1 MAVDLSDAV
10 IDLESARSAAR
21 DAILSALD
29 ARPGRKALVMDPS
42 FAPTLTSLCTMS
54 ELTEHGVDGLYQLEG
69 GSVETECDEIVFMVK
84 PRVALM
90 AALNETVRGVILD
103 NELDRAE
110 HREQHGDDPA
120 LWDPRSET
128 YDPDV
133 PPPPRVPNMTVCF
146 APAST
151 DACEGELRRLGVHD
165 LLIRRECAV
174 DLVPLEPDV
183 FVADCDEAWRD
194 LTLEGDVS
202 CVKQCARALHALQR
216 RCGWATVVKGKG
228 TAAKEIA
235 EAMERMRREAFAS
248 DPALNPS
255 LFPGNG
261 HASDYDSSSESDEND
276 DPNDDPNDDDDDDDG
291 GRRRRVRD
299 DKGRE
304 RDRRGRRFRPAHPGV
319 EDPPP
324 PPAPAI
330 DVLLIID
337 RDVDPV
343 TPLCTQLTYEGF
355 VDEAVGIVN
364 GAVEVTGDDGS
375 STRVRLN
382 SNDALFRELRDLN
395 FGRACDALKEKT
407 SSMQREYETI
417 KGGKVQDQTVGEI
430 GGFVKKLGEKQGLEL
445 HSNLAKRCLEM
456 TRGGAGAS
464 ADDNSAFMRGLE
476 VERMCVEGRD
486 LDKILEHLRNLVH
499 TSGDDPRRA
508 ARLLALASLTHGGIP
523 AAKLE
528 PVRLDMLRAY
538 GSRILTVFGAM
549 EQCGWLATRED
560 KSAHAR
566 AFPAIRKPLALVVDD
581 VDDHDPSDV
590 AYAFSHS
597 GYAPASCRL
606 IHHALAGSFRLIDD
620 VLRALPG
627 PHFEYTQGFDPND
640 GSPAV
645 TAVDARVF
653 QRRRERAVGTAGGLG
668 LDQHNPN
675 PKPPRRGPGRRPT
688 CVVFFVGGVTRA
700 EISCLRFMSSDKMR
714 MGVDFVVG
722 ATSVCGGFDLVEQV
736 MGPDVAAYFPSLDRG
751 GSTRVGGGAAANGHG
766 AAANGHAAGDE
777 SGDNV
782 EDAPASSA
790 FDAFVASFPKWM

>member
-276 DPNDDPNDDDDDDDG
+276 DPNDDDDDG

-319 EDPPP
+319 EDPAP

-445 HSNLAKRCLEM
+445 HSNLAKRCLET

-464 ADDNSAFMRGLE
+464 ADGNSAFMRGLE

-528 PVRLDMLRAY
+528 PVRIDMLRAY

-668 LDQHNPN
+668 LDRHNPN

-766 AAANGHAAGDE
+766 AAANGDAAGDE

>member
-29 ARPGRKALVMDPS
+29 ARPGRKALVMDPL

-84 PRVALM
+84 PRPALM

-165 LLIRRECAV
+165 LLIRRECPV

-194 LTLEGDVS
+194 LALVGDVS
-202 CVKQCARALHALQR
+202 CVEQCARALHALQR

-261 HASDYDSSSESDEND
+261 HASDYDSSDEND
-276 DPNDDPNDDDDDDDG
+276 DPNDDDADG
-291 GRRRRVRD
+291 GRRRGGD
-299 DKGRE
+299 ATIGRE

-319 EDPPP
+319 EDPA
-324 PPAPAI
+324 PPASSSI

-355 VDEAVGIVN
+355 VDEAVGIKN
-364 GAVEVTGDDGS
+364 GAVEVTSDDGS
-375 STRVRLN
+375 TTRVRLN

-417 KGGKVQDQTVGEI
+417 KGGKVEDQTVGEI

-445 HSNLAKRCLEM
+445 HSNLAERCLET

-499 TSGDDPRRA
+499 TSGDDPRRT

-528 PVRLDMLRAY
+528 PVRIEMLRAY
-538 GSRILTVFGAM
+538 GSRVLAVLGAM

-560 KSAHAR
+560 KSPHAR
-566 AFPAIRKPLALVVDD
+566 AFPAIRKPLSLVVDD

-606 IHHALAGSFRLIDD
+606 IHHALTGSFRLIDD

-627 PHFEYTQGFDPND
+627 PHFEYTQGFDTRD

-645 TAVDARVF
+645 VDVDARLF
-653 QRRRERAVGTAGGLG
+653 QRRRERAVGAAAGGG
-668 LDQHNPN
+668 V

-700 EISCLRFMSSDKMR
+700 EISCLRFMSSSKMR
-714 MGVDFVVG
+714 LGVDFVVG
-722 ATSVCGGFDLVEQV
+722 ATSVCGGFDLVEQA
-736 MGPDVAAYFPSLDRG
+736 MGDVAASFPSLVRG
-751 GSTRVGGGAAANGHG
+751 GSNGAVGDVVANGRGGATGNGDAG
-766 AAANGHAAGDE
+766 GDE
-777 SGDNV
+777 SVAGD
-782 EDAPASSA
+782 DAPAPSA

>member
-10 IDLESARSAAR
+10 IDLESARSTAR

-29 ARPGRKALVMDPS
+29 ARPGRKALVMDPL

-54 ELTEHGVDGLYQLEG
+54 ELTEHGVDRLYQLEG

-194 LTLEGDVS
+194 LALAGDVS

-228 TAAKEIA
+228 HAAKEIA

-255 LFPGNG
+255 LFPGDG
-261 HASDYDSSSESDEND
+261 RDSSGYDSSDDEAND
-276 DPNDDPNDDDDDDDG
+276 GTNDG
-291 GRRRRVRD
+291 
-299 DKGRE
+299 
-304 RDRRGRRFRPAHPGV
+304 DRRGLRFRPAHPGV
-319 EDPPP
+319 EDPA
-324 PPAPAI
+324 PPASSSI

-355 VDEAVGIVN
+355 VDEAVGIKN
-364 GAVEVTGDDGS
+364 GSVEVTDDDGVA
-375 STRVRLN
+375 TRVRLN

-445 HSNLAKRCLEM
+445 HSNLAKRCLET
-456 TRGGAGAS
+456 TRGGGPPDGGGGGAS

-476 VERMCVEGRD
+476 VERMCVEGGD
-486 LDKILEHLRNLVH
+486 LDKILEHLAARL
-499 TSGDDPRRA
+499 SAGDDARRTT
-508 ARLLALASLTHGGIP
+508 RLLALASLTHGGIP
-523 AAKLE
+523 GAKLE
-528 PVRLDMLRAY
+528 RVRVDMLRAY
-538 GSRILTVFGAM
+538 GSRVLPVLGAM
-549 EQCGWLATRED
+549 EQCGWLAARED
-560 KSAHAR
+560 KSLYAR
-566 AFPAIRKPLALVVDD
+566 AFPAIRKPLSLVVDD

-606 IHHALAGSFRLIDD
+606 IHHALTGSLRLIDD

-627 PHFEYTQGFDPND
+627 PHFEYTQGFDASD

-645 TAVDARVF
+645 VAVDARLF
-653 QRRRERAVGTAGGLG
+653 QRRRERAVGLSAAGGG
-668 LDQHNPN
+668 I
-675 PKPPRRGPGRRPT
+675 PPRRGPGRRPA

-700 EISCLRFMSSDKMR
+700 EISCLRFMSSEKMR
-714 MGVDFVVG
+714 LGVDFVVG

-736 MGPDVAAYFPSLDRG
+736 MGDVKASFPSLDRG
-751 GSTRVGGGAAANGHG
+751 GSTRAGAGDGAAANGDT
-766 AAANGHAAGDE
+766 AGDE
-777 SGDNV
+777 SGRRGRAGFERVRRLRRVLPQVDV
-782 EDAPASSA
+782 RRT
-790 FDAFVASFPKWM
+790 

>member
-1 MAVDLSDAV
+1 MGDGGQREGYRGEGDRRGDGADA
-10 IDLESARSAAR
+10 
-21 DAILSALD
+21 
-29 ARPGRKALVMDPS
+29 
-42 FAPTLTSLCTMS
+42 
-54 ELTEHGVDGLYQLEG
+54 
-69 GSVETECDEIVFMVK
+69 
-84 PRVALM
+84 
-90 AALNETVRGVILD
+90 
-103 NELDRAE
+103 
-110 HREQHGDDPA
+110 
-120 LWDPRSET
+120 PRS
-128 YDPDV
+128 
-133 PPPPRVPNMTVCF
+133 
-146 APAST
+146 
-151 DACEGELRRLGVHD
+151 L
-165 LLIRRECAV
+165 
-174 DLVPLEPDV
+174 
-183 FVADCDEAWRD
+183 
-194 LTLEGDVS
+194 
-202 CVKQCARALHALQR
+202 
-216 RCGWATVVKGKG
+216 
-228 TAAKEIA
+228 
-235 EAMERMRREAFAS
+235 AS

-255 LFPGNG
+255 LFPRNG

-276 DPNDDPNDDDDDDDG
+276 DPNDDDDDDG

-319 EDPPP
+319 EDPAP

-445 HSNLAKRCLEM
+445 HSNLAKRCLET

-538 GSRILTVFGAM
+538 GSRILTVFGA
-549 EQCGWLATRED
+549 WN
-560 KSAHAR
+560 SAVGSRRGGQSRAR
-566 AFPAIRKPLALVVDD
+566 QGVPLPEPLALVWT
-581 VDDHDPSDV
+581 
-590 AYAFSHS
+590 
-597 GYAPASCRL
+597 AS
-606 IHHALAGSFRLIDD
+606 
-620 VLRALPG
+620 
-627 PHFEYTQGFDPND
+627 T
-640 GSPAV
+640 
-645 TAVDARVF
+645 T
-653 QRRRERAVGTAGGLG
+653 T
-668 LDQHNPN
+668 
-675 PKPPRRGPGRRPT
+675 
-688 CVVFFVGGVTRA
+688 TRA
-700 EISCLRFMSSDKMR
+700 TWRTRSRTA
-714 MGVDFVVG
+714 
-722 ATSVCGGFDLVEQV
+722 ATR
-736 MGPDVAAYFPSLDRG
+736 PR
-751 GSTRVGGGAAANGHG
+751 
-766 AAANGHAAGDE
+766 HAG
-777 SGDNV
+777 
-782 EDAPASSA
+782 
-790 FDAFVASFPKWM
+790 

>member
-276 DPNDDPNDDDDDDDG
+276 DPNDDPNDDDD
-291 GRRRRVRD
+291 
-299 DKGRE
+299 KGRE

-319 EDPPP
+319 EDPAP

-445 HSNLAKRCLEM
+445 HSNLAKRCLET

>member
-276 DPNDDPNDDDDDDDG
+276 DPNDDPNDDDYDG

-319 EDPPP
+319 EDPAP

-445 HSNLAKRCLEM
+445 HSNLAKRCLET

-645 TAVDARVF
+645 QAVDARVF

-766 AAANGHAAGDE
+766 AAANGDAAGDE

>member
-194 LTLEGDVS
+194 LALAGDVS

-228 TAAKEIA
+228 HAAKEIA

-255 LFPGNG
+255 LFPGDG
-261 HASDYDSSSESDEND
+261 HDSSGYDSSDDEAND
-276 DPNDDPNDDDDDDDG
+276 GTNDG
-291 GRRRRVRD
+291 
-299 DKGRE
+299 
-304 RDRRGRRFRPAHPGV
+304 DRRGRRFRPAHPGV
-319 EDPPP
+319 EDPA
-324 PPAPAI
+324 PPASSSI

-355 VDEAVGIVN
+355 VDEAVGIKN
-364 GAVEVTGDDGS
+364 GSVEVTDDDGVA
-375 STRVRLN
+375 TRVRLN

-445 HSNLAKRCLEM
+445 HSNLAKRCLET
-456 TRGGAGAS
+456 TRGGGPPDGGGGGAS

-766 AAANGHAAGDE
+766 AAANGDAAGDE

>member
-29 ARPGRKALVMDPS
+29 ARPGRKALVMDPL

-54 ELTEHGVDGLYQLEG
+54 ELTEHGVNGLYQLEG

-84 PRVALM
+84 PRPALM

-165 LLIRRECAV
+165 LLIRRECPV

-194 LTLEGDVS
+194 LALVGDVS
-202 CVKQCARALHALQR
+202 CVEQCARALHALQR

-261 HASDYDSSSESDEND
+261 HASDYDSSDE
-276 DPNDDPNDDDDDDDG
+276 NDDPNDDDDDDDDG
-291 GRRRRVRD
+291 GRRRGGD
-299 DKGRE
+299 ATIGRE

-319 EDPPP
+319 EDPA
-324 PPAPAI
+324 PPASSSI

-355 VDEAVGIVN
+355 VDEAVGIKN
-364 GAVEVTGDDGS
+364 GAVEVTSDDGS
-375 STRVRLN
+375 TTRVRLN

-445 HSNLAKRCLEM
+445 HSNLAERCLET

-486 LDKILEHLRNLVH
+486 LDNILEHLRNLVH
-499 TSGDDPRRA
+499 TSGDDPRRT

-528 PVRLDMLRAY
+528 PVRIEMLRAY
-538 GSRILTVFGAM
+538 GSRVLAVLGAM

-560 KSAHAR
+560 KSPHAR
-566 AFPAIRKPLALVVDD
+566 AFPAIRKPLSLVVDD

-606 IHHALAGSFRLIDD
+606 IHHALTGSFRLIDD

-627 PHFEYTQGFDPND
+627 PHFEYTQGFDMHD

-645 TAVDARVF
+645 VDVDARLF
-653 QRRRERAVGTAGGLG
+653 QRRRERAVGAAAGGG
-668 LDQHNPN
+668 L

-700 EISCLRFMSSDKMR
+700 EISCLRFMSSSKMR
-714 MGVDFVVG
+714 LGVDFVVG
-722 ATSVCGGFDLVEQV
+722 ATSVCGGFDLVEQA
-736 MGPDVAAYFPSLDRG
+736 MGDVAASFPSLVRG
-751 GSTRVGGGAAANGHG
+751 GSNGAVGDVVANGRGGATANGDAG
-766 AAANGHAAGDE
+766 GDE
-777 SGDNV
+777 SVAG
-782 EDAPASSA
+782 EDAPAPSA

>member
-276 DPNDDPNDDDDDDDG
+276 DPNDDPNDDDDDDG

-319 EDPPP
+319 EDPAP

-445 HSNLAKRCLEM
+445 HSNLAKRCLET

-766 AAANGHAAGDE
+766 AAANGDSAGDE

>member
-10 IDLESARSAAR
+10 IDLESARSTAR

-29 ARPGRKALVMDPS
+29 ARPGRKALVMDPL

-276 DPNDDPNDDDDDDDG
+276 DPNDDPNDDDDDG

-355 VDEAVGIVN
+355 VDEAVGIKN
-364 GAVEVTGDDGS
+364 GSVEVTDDDGVA
-375 STRVRLN
+375 TRVRLN

-445 HSNLAKRCLEM
+445 HSNLAKRCLET

>member
-319 EDPPP
+319 EDPAP

-445 HSNLAKRCLEM
+445 HSNLAKRCLET

>member
-29 ARPGRKALVMDPS
+29 ARPGRKALVMDPL

-84 PRVALM
+84 PRPALM

-165 LLIRRECAV
+165 LLIRRECPV

-194 LTLEGDVS
+194 LALVGDVS
-202 CVKQCARALHALQR
+202 CVEQCARALHALQR

-261 HASDYDSSSESDEND
+261 HASDYDSSDEND
-276 DPNDDPNDDDDDDDG
+276 DPNDDDADG
-291 GRRRRVRD
+291 GRRRGGD
-299 DKGRE
+299 ATIGRE

-319 EDPPP
+319 EDPA
-324 PPAPAI
+324 PPASSSI

-355 VDEAVGIVN
+355 VDEAVGIKN
-364 GAVEVTGDDGS
+364 GAVEVTSDDGS
-375 STRVRLN
+375 TTRVRLN

-417 KGGKVQDQTVGEI
+417 KGGKVEDQTVGEI

-445 HSNLAKRCLEM
+445 HSNLAERCLET

-499 TSGDDPRRA
+499 TSGDDPRRTA
-508 ARLLALASLTHGGIP
+508 APRARVPDTRRDPRRQARTRADRDAPRVRLARSRGPRRHGAVRVARDEGGQIPARSSVSRDSQAAVAGGGRRRRPRPERRGVRVLAQRLRARVMQADPPRPHGLLSPHRRRPSSAPRAALRVHAGLRHARRFARRGRRRREVVP
-523 AAKLE
+523 AAK
-528 PVRLDMLRAY
+528 
-538 GSRILTVFGAM
+538 GA
-549 EQCGWLATRED
+549 R
-560 KSAHAR
+560 
-566 AFPAIRKPLALVVDD
+566 
-581 VDDHDPSDV
+581 
-590 AYAFSHS
+590 
-597 GYAPASCRL
+597 
-606 IHHALAGSFRLIDD
+606 
-620 VLRALPG
+620 
-627 PHFEYTQGFDPND
+627 
-640 GSPAV
+640 
-645 TAVDARVF
+645 
-653 QRRRERAVGTAGGLG
+653 GGG
-668 LDQHNPN
+668 
-675 PKPPRRGPGRRPT
+675 GGGR
-688 CVVFFVGGVTRA
+688 GVT
-700 EISCLRFMSSDKMR
+700 
-714 MGVDFVVG
+714 
-722 ATSVCGGFDLVEQV
+722 
-736 MGPDVAAYFPSLDRG
+736 
-751 GSTRVGGGAAANGHG
+751 
-766 AAANGHAAGDE
+766 
-777 SGDNV
+777 
-782 EDAPASSA
+782 
-790 FDAFVASFPKWM
+790 

>member
-174 DLVPLEPDV
+174 NLVPLEPDV

-276 DPNDDPNDDDDDDDG
+276 DPNDDDDG

-445 HSNLAKRCLEM
+445 HSNLAKRCLET

-645 TAVDARVF
+645 QAVDARVF

-751 GSTRVGGGAAANGHG
+751 GSTRVGGGAAASGRG
-766 AAANGHAAGDE
+766 AATKGDAAGDE

>member
-10 IDLESARSAAR
+10 IDLESARSTAR

-29 ARPGRKALVMDPS
+29 ARPGRKALVMDPL

-54 ELTEHGVDGLYQLEG
+54 ELTEHGVDRLYQLEG

-194 LTLEGDVS
+194 LALAGDVS

-228 TAAKEIA
+228 HAAKEIA

-255 LFPGNG
+255 LFPGDG
-261 HASDYDSSSESDEND
+261 HDSSGYDSSDDEAND
-276 DPNDDPNDDDDDDDG
+276 GTNDG
-291 GRRRRVRD
+291 
-299 DKGRE
+299 
-304 RDRRGRRFRPAHPGV
+304 DRRGRRFRPAHPGV
-319 EDPPP
+319 EDPA
-324 PPAPAI
+324 PPASSSI

-355 VDEAVGIVN
+355 VDEAVGIKN
-364 GAVEVTGDDGS
+364 GSVEVTDDDGVA
-375 STRVRLN
+375 TRVRLN

-445 HSNLAKRCLEM
+445 HSNLAKRCLET
-456 TRGGAGAS
+456 TRGGGPPDGGGGGAS

-476 VERMCVEGRD
+476 VERMCVEGGD
-486 LDKILEHLRNLVH
+486 LDKILEHLAARL
-499 TSGDDPRRA
+499 SAGDDARRTT
-508 ARLLALASLTHGGIP
+508 RLLALASLTHGGIP
-523 AAKLE
+523 GAKLE
-528 PVRLDMLRAY
+528 RVRVDMLRAY
-538 GSRILTVFGAM
+538 GSRVLPVLGAM
-549 EQCGWLATRED
+549 EQCGWLAARED
-560 KSAHAR
+560 KSLYAR
-566 AFPAIRKPLALVVDD
+566 AFPAIRKPLSLVVDD

-606 IHHALAGSFRLIDD
+606 IHHALTGSLRLIDD

-627 PHFEYTQGFDPND
+627 PHFEYTQGFDASD

-645 TAVDARVF
+645 VAVDARLF
-653 QRRRERAVGTAGGLG
+653 QRRRERAVGLSAAGGG
-668 LDQHNPN
+668 I
-675 PKPPRRGPGRRPT
+675 PPRRGPGRRPA

-700 EISCLRFMSSDKMR
+700 EISCLRFMSSEKMR
-714 MGVDFVVG
+714 LGVDFVVG

-736 MGPDVAAYFPSLDRG
+736 MGDVKASFPSLDRG
-751 GSTRVGGGAAANGHG
+751 GSTRAGAGDGATGNGDT
-766 AAANGHAAGDE
+766 AGDE
-777 SGDNV
+777 SGDG